1 MLSEKV
7 VSYETEIDS
16 INGKK
21 TEELRILQSNL
32 DSNDQKHHVEVDL
45 LKNEMAQQFE
55 KFNLELEEKNKIIE
69 ELTPKV
75 ATESLKN
82 LVN

>member
-21 TEELRILQSNL
+21 TEELRIL

-45 LKNEMAQQFE
+45 LKNEMAQQIE